1 MTEIIFAAHGLS
13 ATGMRDSVE
22 MVIGPQE
29 NFHTVMLSQEVG
41 IESFKAELGE
51 LVRRF
56 RIEGK
61 ADILILTD
69 IPAGTPYNVGV
80 ELSLEYDGVAVLS
93 GTNLSMVL
101 AALEI
106 SDIPLDE
113 MVCEVITIGREAVVT
128 FKEITST
135 EEDF

>member
-29 NFHTVMLSQEVG
+29 NFHTVMLSQEEG

-51 LVRRF
+51 LVHRL
-56 RIEGK
+56 RIENK
-61 ADILILTD
+61 PEILILTD

-80 ELSLEYDGVAVLS
+80 ELSLAYEGIAVLS
-93 GTNLSMVL
+93 GTNFSMVL

-106 SDIPLDE
+106 SGLPLDE
-113 MVCEVITIGREAVVT
+113 MVLEVIATGRDAVGI
-128 FKEITST
+128 FKEIKSA